1 LQLDINDS
9 IEELQSLHK
18 ERRQVVNH
26 PSVNEEGTSSPT
38 ISKGTSSR
46 KAVISNTK
54 EKKSIP
60 NAKKQQPK
68 PTLRSI
74 VQMPV
79 GKLTATNLNSLC
91 NSIRHHRKGSSF
103 NNLKVLERILLELDH
118 PHQTLIDNKVY
129 LKKIHVFSLLTALS
143 KDVKLLKQKESRGK
157 KYNNRDRP
165 SKIGQ
170 SDVQRLINVVS
181 LLSKL
186 RHHDSIDHQCYSKD
200 VPSFATMIASELS
213 RVESSAVNAALL
225 FLNMVEKEEGE
236 TEYWDPRLIG
246 AVLDTLARVGRAE
259 EAQKLLEKATG
270 VCISSFNSKANS
282 TEVADITSTK
292 RLDIAYASPC
302 YDALLRAYSKKAE
315 YQNAK
320 TKSQSSYRNIP
331 MSALSSLS
339 QARHIL
345 LNHIPTQPELSI
357 TNKTCTAVL
366 QGYATLGLGSEANQ
380 LLNEIEALH
389 LSPLYTKQ
397 SLGSLSS
404 KSVTPSSS
412 LDVIA
417 YNTVLHA
424 YSQSKQSFQ
433 DVNSAEKLFLAM
445 KEQTPLEIFVG
456 VSSVAILPPQA
467 DFISYSSMLNCYCK
481 HGRVNKAETLLN
493 EMSLQKMQPNAACY
507 LPIITSLE
515 KSNDILDVPERL
527 MKLMESSD
535 KSLPRPSRAIYSA
548 ALRCLRRHGK
558 GALAEII
565 LDRYQHTLPNSGP
578 DIHSYLVV
586 LMAWERTISKE
597 DRLEAAERAEIFF
610 DGMQKKAKQD
620 VDAYN
625 ILLNCYARVGL
636 HEKIEK
642 QITVMEESFNV
653 QPNNKSYSMLIKALS
668 NSDSKY
674 TVTFAWEVLY
684 RLGFPRTVK
693 EGKPFQ
699 KIPEF
704 NVSVDNLNSMLKL
717 FAKRGMAADAEA
729 LLKDMDDMKMDDIL
743 TESPNIRS
751 YEAVLE
757 ALGRCEDIDAPTRAE
772 ALITR
777 LEVKAELG
785 GDLKPSLLAYNSLL
799 NIYGNAGS
807 VGKAERL
814 LERLDGADTYS
825 VASTIKAITNSG
837 KNQLG
842 SISLAKSL
850 SDKMGSANND
860 IIYAHRLK
868 LLAKFGLG
876 SEAEELLE
884 QMKDHK
890 LSPSI
895 IHYTAA
901 LNAYA
906 KSKEDGSLVRAEELF
921 KTMESKF
928 DLDLTAYHGL
938 LLNYSTR
945 GKAKKARRLLQQ
957 ILNSSFE
964 PNRSSFTMAID
975 SYARSKAP
983 NAGQKAEEL
992 LNQMIELHAAGNRDV
1007 EPDNVTYASVIRSMK
1022 GKKKIKDLESFDKIS
1037 LMQSL
1042 QLESWPFEEALI

>member
-18 ERRQVVNH
+18 ERRLVNR
-26 PSVNEEGTSSPT
+26 PSVKEEGTSSPPT
-38 ISKGTSSR
+38 SKGTSSR
-46 KAVISNTK
+46 KAVVSTTK

-60 NAKKQQPK
+60 NTKKQQPK
-68 PTLRSI
+68 PTIRSI

-79 GKLTATNLNSLC
+79 GKLTTTNLNSLC

-103 NNLKVLERILLELDH
+103 NNLRVLERILLELDH
-118 PHQTLIDNKVY
+118 PQNSIDNKVY

-143 KDVKLLKQKESRGK
+143 KDVKALKQKERR
-157 KYNNRDRP
+157 KYNNRDKP

-170 SDVQRLINVVS
+170 SDVQRLVNVVS

-186 RHHDSIDHQCYSKD
+186 RHCDNIDHQCYSKD

-225 FLNMVEKEEGE
+225 FLNMVDKEEGSSD
-236 TEYWDPRLIG
+236 YWDPRLIG
-246 AVLDTLARVGRAE
+246 AVLDALARVGRAE
-259 EAQKLLEKATG
+259 DAQNLLEQAIG
-270 VCISSFNSKANS
+270 VCISSVNSKVNS

-315 YQNAK
+315 YQNTK

-331 MSALSSLS
+331 ISAISSLS

-345 LNHIPTQPELSI
+345 LNHLPTQPELTI

-366 QGYATLGLGSEANQ
+366 QGYATLGLGSDANQ

-389 LSPLYTKQ
+389 LSPLYSKQ
-397 SLGSLSS
+397 SLDSLSFTS
-404 KSVTPSSS
+404 GTPSSS

-424 YSQSKQSFQ
+424 YSQSLQSFEG
-433 DVNSAEKLFLAM
+433 VNSAEKLFLAM
-445 KEQTPLEIFVG
+445 KDQTLLNISIGE
-456 VSSVAILPPQA
+456 SSVAILPPQP

-481 HGRVNKAETLLN
+481 HDRVKNAEALLN
-493 EMSLQKMQPNAACY
+493 EMCMQKMQPNAACY

-515 KSNDILDVPERL
+515 KASDNDVPERL
-527 MKLMESSD
+527 MELMESSD
-535 KSLPRPSRAIYSA
+535 KSLPRPNRAIYSA
-548 ALRCLRRHGK
+548 ALRCLRRHGR
-558 GALAEII
+558 GELAEII
-565 LDRYQHTLPNSGP
+565 LDRYQKALPNSGP
-578 DIHSYLVV
+578 DIHSH
-586 LMAWERTISKE
+586 LMVMKAWERTRSKE

-610 DGMQKKAKQD
+610 DGMQKKVTPSLLPKD
-620 VDAYN
+620 VNAYN
-625 ILLNCYARVGL
+625 ILLNCYARAGL
-636 HEKIEK
+636 HEKVEK
-642 QITVMEESFNV
+642 QITDMEESFNV
-653 QPNNKSYSMLIKALS
+653 KPNNNSYSMLIKALS

-674 TVTFAWEVLY
+674 AVTFAWEVLY
-684 RLGFPRTVK
+684 RLGYPRTVK
-693 EGKPFQ
+693 EGEVKKVPD
-699 KIPEF
+699 F

-717 FAKRGMAADAEA
+717 FAKRGMASDAEA

-751 YEAVLE
+751 YESVLE
-757 ALGRCEDIDAPTRAE
+757 ALGKCEDIDAPARAE

-785 GDLKPSLLAYNSLL
+785 GDLQPSLLAYNSLL

-814 LERLDGADTYS
+814 LEKLDGADAYS

-837 KNQLG
+837 KSQLG

-850 SDKMGSANND
+850 ADELKFGNNE
-860 IIYAHRLK
+860 IIYANRLK

-876 SEAEELLE
+876 NEAEELLE
-884 QMKDHK
+884 RMKDHE

-895 IHYTAA
+895 IHYTSA
-901 LNAYA
+901 LNAWA
-906 KSKEDGSLVRAEELF
+906 KSKEDDSLSRAESLF

-928 DLDLTAYHGL
+928 DLDLVACHGL

-945 GKAKKARRLLQQ
+945 GKAKKARLLLQQ
-957 ILNSSFE
+957 ILHSSLE
-964 PNRSSFTMAID
+964 PTRSTFTMVID

-992 LNQMIELHAAGNRDV
+992 LNQMIELHAAGNRGV
-1007 EPDNVTYASVIRSMK
+1007 EPDNVTYASVIRAMK